1 MLATSNVG
9 HLPFSPLILYR
20 LKIRIQIILVDS
32 ICQRVF
38 DGEKNAPVLLPL
50 FESSHIARS
59 IFCFPEAY
67 FLIAP
72 PPPALSCQREVFSC
86 HFTIILLP
94 LPTPPG
100 RLHLA
105 SVCFQLPLSVA
116 QLSQPGQAGDGEGEV
131 GSWGWC
137 VCVGGCPNGGGQG
150 GLGMWEYVTLSMP
163 VPAHSPSVLQACR
176 APAPCKTCFRSLGR
190 KD

>member
-20 LKIRIQIILVDS
+20 LEIRIQIILVDS
-32 ICQRVF
+32 ICQRIF
-38 DGEKNAPVLLPL
+38 DGEKNAPVFLPL

-59 IFCFPEAY
+59 VFCFPEAY

-116 QLSQPGQAGDGEGEV
+116 QLSQPAQAGDGEGEV

-137 VCVGGCPNGGGQG
+137 VCGGVSKRRWPGQAGNVGVCHPVHARSCTQPFSSA
-150 GLGMWEYVTLSMP
+150 GL
-163 VPAHSPSVLQACR
+163 PSTSSLQDM
-176 APAPCKTCFRSLGR
+176 F
-190 KD
+190 